1 MNEQSSDNRAG
12 LRKTVYAILIAVGI
26 GAVLG
31 RILAVDAVEETR
43 LQEYRARL
51 IPRQLA
57 EKRARLVE
65 QGAPE
70 AAIAR
75 ELQRTEASLRRDVGI
90 QRPFL
95 SANDRSRWCTLRALV
110 EPEMRVA
117 AEVGTDKNG
126 SRGTNGSGTRSTK
139 CSPSPAGKPSTWSN
153 TRCRRTEPA
162 AREYLYSSKPPLLPT
177 LMVLPYWVIY
187 MATGATLGSHP
198 YEIGRALLILYNAV
212 PLLVYFLLLARLIER
227 FGKSD
232 WGRIFTMAAAVF
244 GTFLTTFAVV
254 LNNHLPGAIS
264 ALVALYACVR
274 IWFDQERRLRYFVV
288 AGLFGAFV
296 VACELPGLAFAC
308 AIGAALFWKA
318 PKQTLAGFVPAA
330 ARGGRRILRH
340 QLGNPPDLQPA
351 YMNPAWY
358 DYQYK
363 LPPRRPAGQAE
374 LLAASRRHRPGR
386 AVRIDLC
393 GARARGAPRHLL
405 AVADLDSLAR
415 RARSLADSP
424 GRSPAPPSGR
434 ADHRGVRGLPGLLFV
449 HAAAGKSQLRRHDG
463 GPPLGVLVCP
473 DVARG
478 NVAGGRPMRR
488 KNLGPPD
495 RAGTLGGLYPLG
507 NVPDVEPVDASLAL
521 QFHAL
526 HGLDRSVRDRVV
538 LSFREIPRLAV

>member
-26 GAVLG
+26 GAVIG

-57 EKRARLVE
+57 EKRARLAE

-70 AAIAR
+70 AAISR

-126 SRGTNGSGTRSTK
+126 KPRYVWVWYAIDKVLAQPGWETIDMVKHSL
-139 CSPSPAGKPSTWSN
+139 PSHGPGG
-153 TRCRRTEPA
+153 
-162 AREYLYSSKPPLLPT
+162 REYLYSSKPPLLPT
-177 LMVLPYWVIY
+177 LMALPYWVIY

-264 ALVALYACVR
+264 ALVELY
-274 IWFDQERRLRYFVV
+274 E
-288 AGLFGAFV
+288 
-296 VACELPGLAFAC
+296 
-308 AIGAALFWKA
+308 
-318 PKQTLAGFVPAA
+318 
-330 ARGGRRILRH
+330 
-340 QLGNPPDLQPA
+340 
-351 YMNPAWY
+351 
-358 DYQYK
+358 
-363 LPPRRPAGQAE
+363 
-374 LLAASRRHRPGR
+374 
-386 AVRIDLC
+386 
-393 GARARGAPRHLL
+393 
-405 AVADLDSLAR
+405 
-415 RARSLADSP
+415 
-424 GRSPAPPSGR
+424 
-434 ADHRGVRGLPGLLFV
+434 
-449 HAAAGKSQLRRHDG
+449 
-463 GPPLGVLVCP
+463 
-473 DVARG
+473 
-478 NVAGGRPMRR
+478 
-488 KNLGPPD
+488 
-495 RAGTLGGLYPLG
+495 
-507 NVPDVEPVDASLAL
+507 
-521 QFHAL
+521 
-526 HGLDRSVRDRVV
+526 
-538 LSFREIPRLAV
+538 